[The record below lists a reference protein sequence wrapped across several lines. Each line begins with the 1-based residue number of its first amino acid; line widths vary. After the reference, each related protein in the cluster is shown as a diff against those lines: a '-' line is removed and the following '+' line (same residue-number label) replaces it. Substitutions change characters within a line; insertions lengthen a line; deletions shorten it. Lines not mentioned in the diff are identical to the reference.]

1 MKKKQ
6 LHDSIFSALR
16 LLSKHF
22 NLSFSKDT
30 ILSGLPLKQGHL
42 TLELFIRASEKMG
55 LQAKQFKKKLANI
68 YNPTLPVV
76 LIQNNN
82 LVTVLLSIDRKN
94 SSATIFS
101 NKKESKI
108 KLVDLEKKYSGSL
121 FMVTPI
127 PTFDAR
133 VEEITESQSAEGH
146 WFWSTLWQSKKI
158 YRDVLLGS
166 LLVNVFAVAL
176 PLYIMNVYDRVVPN
190 NAQETLFAL
199 SSGIIIVF
207 FFDALIKYFRA
218 YFVDIAGKKS
228 DILISHSLYER
239 LMNMKLAAFPRSVG
253 SFASQLK
260 DFESIREF
268 IASATIVTLIDI
280 PFVFLFLFVI
290 YLISGPLLVVV
301 LIVIFIILFQSFIV
315 QKYML
320 GFIEK
325 ASKASAMKNANL
337 IESLYGIEQIKSSNA
352 QGFFQ
357 KKWETMTGYLSE
369 MSISSKTLT
378 TKSNIVTQFL
388 QQLTTVIVVI
398 MGVSLV
404 NDKSL
409 SLGGLIATIMLLS
422 RAIAPIA
429 QLGQLI
435 TRYQGAK
442 IAYSALDKVMQSPVE
457 IEPEKGYLSPQKVL
471 GNLELSGVN
480 FIYPNQK
487 QPSLT
492 NITLKIKAGEKVG
505 IIGKVGS
512 GKSTLFKI
520 LMNYYQPA
528 TGLIK
533 LDGLEL
539 NQIHPNHLRDNI
551 AYVDQ
556 NPYLFFGTI
565 RENITQG
572 KNHITDD
579 DIIDAAKLTDLLNYI
594 SDHPDGLDLQV
605 GEGGKYLSTGQRQ
618 CVAIAGGLLQS
629 KPIIL
634 LDEPTSFLDKKNED
648 LFKSH
653 LKKIASKQTLIITTQ
668 RFSMLDNVD
677 RIIVLDKGKIVADA
691 NKSEILSKFSNH
703 G

>member
-101 NKKESKI
+101 NEKESKI

-133 VEEITESQSAEGH
+133 VEEITESQSAESD

-199 SSGIIIVF
+199 SSGIIIIF

-301 LIVIFIILFQSFIV
+301 LVVIFIILFQSFVV

-369 MSISSKTLT
+369 MSINTKTLT
-378 TKSNIVTQFL
+378 TKSNIVTQFM

-435 TRYQGAK
+435 TRYQSAK

-457 IEPEKGYLSPQKVL
+457 IEPEKSYLSPHNVL
-471 GNLELSGVN
+471 GNLELSGVDFN
-480 FIYPNQK
+480 YPNQK

-520 LMNYYQPA
+520 LMNYYQPTA
-528 TGLIK
+528 GLIK

-539 NQIHPNHLRDNI
+539 NQLHPNHLRDNI

-565 RENITQG
+565 RDNITQG

-579 DIIDAAKLTDLLNYI
+579 DIIDAAKLTDLLSYI

>member
-1 MKKKQ
+1 MVEKRTK
-6 LHDSIFSALR
+6 DSILSSLEY
-16 LLSKHF
+16 LSKHF
-22 NLSFSKDT
+22 NLSFSQNT

-42 TLELFIRASEKMG
+42 TLELFVRASEKLG
-55 LQAKQFKKKLANI
+55 LKAKKFKKKLSYL
-68 YNPTLPVV
+68 YNPSLPVV
-76 LIQNNN
+76 LIQKDNSI
-82 LVTVLLSIDRKN
+82 LVLLSVDRKTN
-94 SSATIFS
+94 SATIFS
-101 NKKESKI
+101 NEKESKI
-108 KLVDLEKKYSGSL
+108 KFADLEKKYSGSL
-121 FMVTPI
+121 FMLTPM

-133 VEEITESQSAEGH
+133 VDEIIESPSLEGH

-166 LLVNVFAVAL
+166 LLVNIFAVAL

-199 SSGIIIVF
+199 SSGIIIIF
-207 FFDALIKYFRA
+207 IFDALIKYFRA

-228 DILISHSLYER
+228 DILISHKLYEK
-239 LMNMKLAAFPRSVG
+239 LMDMKLAAFPRSVG

-268 IASATIVTLIDI
+268 IASATILALIDI
-280 PFVFLFLFVI
+280 PFVFLFLLVI
-290 YLISGPLLVVV
+290 YLISGPLLVAV
-301 LIVIFIILFQSFIV
+301 LIVMFIILFQSFIV
-315 QKYML
+315 QKHML

-357 KKWETMTGYLSE
+357 KKWETITGYLSE
-369 MSISSKTLT
+369 MSINSKTLT
-378 TKSNIVTQFL
+378 TKSNIMTQFL

-435 TRYQGAK
+435 TRYQSAK

-457 IEPEKGYLSPQKVL
+457 IEPGKSYLSPKNVL
-471 GNLELSGVN
+471 GNLELSDVN
-480 FIYPNQK
+480 FTYPNQK

-492 NITLKIKAGEKVG
+492 NINVKIKAGEKVG

-520 LMNYYQPA
+520 LMNYYQPNS
-528 TGLIK
+528 GLIK

-539 NQIHPNHLRDNI
+539 NQIHPNYLRDNI

-556 NPYLFFGTI
+556 NPCLFFGTM
-565 RENITQG
+565 RDNITQG

-579 DIIDAAKLTDLLNYI
+579 DLIDAAKLTDLFNYI

-618 CVAIAGGLLQS
+618 CVAIASGLLAS
-629 KPIIL
+629 KPIIM

-648 LFKSH
+648 LFKVH
-653 LKKIASKQTLIITTQ
+653 LKKMASNQTLIMTTQ

-691 NKSEILSKFSNH
+691 PKTEILNKFSNH

>member
-1 MKKKQ
+1 
-6 LHDSIFSALR
+6 
-16 LLSKHF
+16 
-22 NLSFSKDT
+22 
-30 ILSGLPLKQGHL
+30 
-42 TLELFIRASEKMG
+42 
-55 LQAKQFKKKLANI
+55 
-68 YNPTLPVV
+68 
-76 LIQNNN
+76 
-82 LVTVLLSIDRKN
+82 
-94 SSATIFS
+94 
-101 NKKESKI
+101 
-108 KLVDLEKKYSGSL
+108 
-121 FMVTPI
+121 
-127 PTFDAR
+127 
-133 VEEITESQSAEGH
+133 
-146 WFWSTLWQSKKI
+146 
-158 YRDVLLGS
+158 
-166 LLVNVFAVAL
+166 
-176 PLYIMNVYDRVVPN
+176 
-190 NAQETLFAL
+190 
-199 SSGIIIVF
+199 
-207 FFDALIKYFRA
+207 
-218 YFVDIAGKKS
+218 
-228 DILISHSLYER
+228 
-239 LMNMKLAAFPRSVG
+239 MKLAAFPRSVG

-357 KKWETMTGYLSE
+357 KKWETMTWYLSE

-528 TGLIK
+528 AGLIK